1 MKKSG
6 LAVLSQGCFLRK
18 KGMRT
23 ISREIGRRKTRTGI
37 SSWDRINRWKTSG
50 WTITVPAISSEKGGR
65 W

>member
-6 LAVLSQGCFLRK
+6 LAVFLSLCFAAGLFF
-18 KGMRT
+18 
-23 ISREIGRRKTRTGI
+23 KTRTGI